1 MANYRRKAFQF
12 RRTVCVP
19 ICLSHEDVV
28 SIAVVV
34 VVVAVVV
41 VVVGGVMCGKRYQR
55 LFLARAIVIYD
66 VRFLGTILQNFLIFL
81 NNKTVINNL
90 RRLQQTIQYK

>member
-1 MANYRRKAFQF
+1 MANYRRKSFQF

-41 VVVGGVMCGKRYQR
+41 GGVMCGKRYQR

-66 VRFLGTILQNFLIFL
+66 GRFLGTILQNFLIFL
-81 NNKTVINNL
+81 NNKTVINNS
-90 RRLQQTIQYK
+90 I

>member
-41 VVVGGVMCGKRYQR
+41 GGVMCGKRYQR

-66 VRFLGTILQNFLIFL
+66 GRFLGTILQNFLIFL
-81 NNKTVINNL
+81 NNKTVINNS
-90 RRLQQTIQYK
+90 I

>member
-19 ICLSHEDVV
+19 ICLSHDDVV

-34 VVVAVVV
+34 VVVAVVVVVVAVVVV

-66 VRFLGTILQNFLIFL
+66 GRFLGTILQNFLIFL
-81 NNKTVINNL
+81 NNKTVINNS
-90 RRLQQTIQYK
+90 I

>member
-19 ICLSHEDVV
+19 ICLSHDDVV

-41 VVVGGVMCGKRYQR
+41 VVGGVMCGKRHQR

-66 VRFLGTILQNFLIFL
+66 GRFLGTILQNFLIFL

>member
-12 RRTVCVP
+12 RRTDCVP
-19 ICLSHEDVV
+19 ICLSHDDVV

-66 VRFLGTILQNFLIFL
+66 GRFLGTILQNFLIFL
-81 NNKTVINNL
+81 NNKTVINNS
-90 RRLQQTIQYK
+90 I

>member
-19 ICLSHEDVV
+19 ICLSHDDVV

-34 VVVAVVV
+34 VVVAV

-66 VRFLGTILQNFLIFL
+66 GRFLGTILQNFLIFL

>member
-19 ICLSHEDVV
+19 ICLSHDDVV

-66 VRFLGTILQNFLIFL
+66 GRFLGTILQNVLSV
-81 NNKTVINNL
+81 KTHVV
-90 RRLQQTIQYK
+90 

>member
-19 ICLSHEDVV
+19 ICLSHDDVV

-66 VRFLGTILQNFLIFL
+66 GRFLGTILQNFLIFL

>member
-19 ICLSHEDVV
+19 ICLSHDDVV

-34 VVVAVVV
+34 VVVAV

-90 RRLQQTIQYK
+90 RRLQQTIQY